1 VVAVEAAFFDL
12 DKTVIAKASM
22 LAFGRPLHRA
32 GYISRWLVMRALY
45 GQVVYRY
52 LGADE
57 RRMEKMRAAS
67 LRISKGWHRDT
78 VQALVRETL
87 TEVIEPI
94 VYAEALELMRMHRDA
109 GRRVLIVSSSPEEI
123 VLPLAAYLGVDEAIA
138 TRAEVGDDGR
148 YTGGVELYAYGETK
162 ADAMR
167 ELAARDGID
176 LEASF
181 AYSDSA
187 TDIPMLAAVGH
198 AVAVNPDRELRRTAL
213 ANGWEIR
220 RFERPVALRSRVPVP
235 PKGPT
240 IAIGSATIALSALG
254 ATSWWLLRRERRR
267 RSG

>member
-1 VVAVEAAFFDL
+1 
-12 DKTVIAKASM
+12 
-22 LAFGRPLHRA
+22 
-32 GYISRWLVMRALY
+32 
-45 GQVVYRY
+45 
-52 LGADE
+52 
-57 RRMEKMRAAS
+57 
-67 LRISKGWHRDT
+67 
-78 VQALVRETL
+78 
-87 TEVIEPI
+87 
-94 VYAEALELMRMHRDA
+94 
-109 GRRVLIVSSSPEEI
+109 

-176 LEASF
+176 LAASF

-187 TDIPMLAAVGH
+187 TDIPMLAVVGH
-198 AVAVNPDRELRRTAL
+198 ATAVNPDRELRRTAL

-254 ATSWWLLRRERRR
+254 ATSWWLLRRQRRR